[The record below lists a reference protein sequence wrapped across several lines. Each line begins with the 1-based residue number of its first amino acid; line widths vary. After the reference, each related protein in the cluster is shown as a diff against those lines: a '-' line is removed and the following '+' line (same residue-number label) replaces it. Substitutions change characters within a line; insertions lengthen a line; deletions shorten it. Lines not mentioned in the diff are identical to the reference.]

1 MSAKNPTREIY
12 FFKHNSK
19 PMVYVL
25 MSLKIGKDEF
35 YEMFTHAEEITE
47 ETSDAL
53 VLHNNYEVVYVG
65 DDDVID
71 KYFTPQNAP
80 N

>member
-12 FFKHNSK
+12 FFKHDSK

-25 MSLKIGKDEF
+25 MSLKISKDDF
-35 YEMFTHAEEITE
+35 YDMFEHAQEITE
-47 ETSDAL
+47 EESDLL
-53 VLHNNYEVVYVG
+53 VMHNKYEVVYVG

-71 KYFTPQNAP
+71 KYFTPATAP